1 MLRSINGWEFD
12 RLGIDRETVSDMS
25 TRQHVNPSTCLPVNM
40 SILLLSVDLSI
51 RVPISLSTCRSAYYL
66 DLSIY
71 QPVYPSIRLSLDLSI
86 LLLLSLP
93 TCRSVY
99 SSIYQPVYPSI
110 CLSIYLSACLLF
122 DLSTIC
128 LSVYYSACLLVQPP
142 FCQPVY
148 SSIFTPI
155 NRPVV
160 IYLLNYKRCS
170 LFFIIRVYCHSLVP
184 VFFLPENCL

>member
-1 MLRSINGWEFD
+1 
-12 RLGIDRETVSDMS
+12 
-25 TRQHVNPSTCLPVNM
+25 M

-170 LFFIIRVYCHSLVP
+170 LFFIIRVYCHSQAP

>member
-1 MLRSINGWEFD
+1 MLRSIKGWEFD

-51 RVPISLSTCRSAYYL
+51 RVPFSLSTCRSAYYL

-71 QPVYPSIRLSLDLSI
+71 QPVYPSIHLSLDLSI
-86 LLLLSLP
+86 LLLLSLS

-170 LFFIIRVYCHSLVP
+170 LFFNIRVYCHSLAP
-184 VFFLPENCL
+184 EFFLPENCL

>member
-1 MLRSINGWEFD
+1 MRI
-12 RLGIDRETVSDMS
+12 RQVGIDRETVFDMS

-93 TCRSVY
+93 TRRSVY

-170 LFFIIRVYCHSLVP
+170 LFFIIRVYCHSLAP

>member
-1 MLRSINGWEFD
+1 
-12 RLGIDRETVSDMS
+12 MS
-25 TRQHVNPSTCLPVNM
+25 TRQHVYPSTCLSFYLVWICLSVYLSAYPPVDQPII
-40 SILLLSVDLSI
+40 SICLSINLSTRRFAYLSICLFFYFSACLSVDLSI
-51 RVPISLSTCRSAYYL
+51 RPSINLSTRRFVYL
-66 DLSIY
+66 STY
-71 QPVYPSIRLSLDLSI
+71 QPVYFS
-86 LLLLSLP
+86 
-93 TCRSVY
+93 
-99 SSIYQPVYPSI
+99 
-110 CLSIYLSACLLF
+110 
-122 DLSTIC
+122 IC

>member
-1 MLRSINGWEFD
+1 MRI
-12 RLGIDRETVSDMS
+12 RQVGIDRETVSDMS

-93 TCRSVY
+93 TCRFVY

-128 LSVYYSACLLVQPP
+128 LSVYYLACLLVQPP

-148 SSIFTPI
+148 SSIFHTYKSPC
-155 NRPVV
+155 R
-160 IYLLNYKRCS
+160 YLSSQL
-170 LFFIIRVYCHSLVP
+170 
-184 VFFLPENCL
+184 

>member
-1 MLRSINGWEFD
+1 MRI
-12 RLGIDRETVSDMS
+12 RQVGIDRETVSDMS

-93 TCRSVY
+93 TRRSVY

-122 DLSTIC
+122 DLSIRLLLGLSTCPTTFLSTC
-128 LSVYYSACLLVQPP
+128 LFVNFYTYKSPCRYL
-142 FCQPVY
+142 
-148 SSIFTPI
+148 SSQ
-155 NRPVV
+155 
-160 IYLLNYKRCS
+160 L
-170 LFFIIRVYCHSLVP
+170 
-184 VFFLPENCL
+184 

>member
-1 MLRSINGWEFD
+1 MLRSIKGWEFD

-51 RVPISLSTCRSAYYL
+51 HVPISLSTCRSAYYL

-71 QPVYPSIRLSLDLSI
+71 QPVYQSIRLSLDLSI

-93 TCRSVY
+93 TRRSVY

-170 LFFIIRVYCHSLVP
+170 LFFIIRVYCHSQAP